1 MKMLESLSTIAGKYF
16 AIWVILIALI
26 AFFIPEA
33 FLGFGSYI
41 TILLGVVMFG
51 MGLTLKPVDFK
62 IVLTR
67 PLPVIV
73 GVAAQF
79 LIMPFAAFA
88 IAYLLKLPPELA
100 AGLVLLGCVPGG
112 TASNVMVYL
121 AKGNLALS
129 VAMTSLSTL
138 MAPIMTPMLLLL
150 LAGQWLPV
158 DPIAMF
164 KSIIQ
169 VIIIPIALG
178 FLVQRFFPAV
188 VKKSITVVPLIS
200 VAAILIIVS
209 AVTAANAQNIISSG
223 FVVFL
228 AVFLH
233 NGFGLLLG
241 YLTAMAMGLS
251 ENDRRAISIEV
262 GMQNSG
268 LGVALATAH
277 FSPLAALP
285 SVWGAIWHNI
295 SGPILATI
303 WSKKPAGGVH
313 LEKNRTAK
321 TVSPPAGV
329 KIGK

>member
-1 MKMLESLSTIAGKYF
+1 MKTLEKLSAFAGKYF
-16 AIWVILIALI
+16 AILVIFAAVI
-26 AFFIPEA
+26 AFIFPSSFIV
-33 FLGFGSYI
+33 FGSYI

-62 IVLTR
+62 LVLTN

-79 LIMPFAAFA
+79 IIMPLVAFGL
-88 IAYLLKLPPELA
+88 AYLLKLPPELA
-100 AGLVLLGCVPGG
+100 AGLVLLGSVPGG

-121 AKGNLALS
+121 AKGNVALS
-129 VAMTSLSTL
+129 VSMTSFSTML
-138 MAPIMTPMLLLL
+138 APIMTPFLLLL

-158 DPIAMF
+158 NPLAMF
-164 KSIIQ
+164 TSIFQ
-169 VIIIPIALG
+169 VIIIPIILG
-178 FLVQRFFPAV
+178 FLVQRFFPV
-188 VKKSITVVPLIS
+188 VVEKGVSVIPLIS

-209 AVTAANAQNIISSG
+209 AVTAANAAN
-223 FVVFL
+223 VVTAGLLVFI

-233 NGFGLLLG
+233 NSFGLLLG
-241 YLTAMAMGLS
+241 YVTALAMGLN
-251 ENDRRAISIEV
+251 ENDRRAISLEV

-295 SGPILATI
+295 SGPILATFWANKSI
-303 WSKKPAGGVH
+303 VEEEVKV
-313 LEKNRTAK
+313 EKAVNH
-321 TVSPPAGV
+321 
-329 KIGK
+329 

>member
-1 MKMLESLSTIAGKYF
+1 MKVLQSISAVAGKYF
-16 AIWVILIALI
+16 AVWVVLIALL
-26 AFFIPEA
+26 AFFFPAA

-62 IVLTR
+62 IIFKS
-67 PLPVIV
+67 PLPVVI

-88 IAYLLKLPPELA
+88 IAYVLKLPPELA

-138 MAPIMTPMLLLL
+138 MAPIMTPLLLLL

-158 DPIAMF
+158 DPVSMF
-164 KSIIQ
+164 LSIVQ

-178 FLVQRFFPAV
+178 ILVQRFFPTAFA
-188 VKKSITVVPLIS
+188 KSVTIVPLIS

-209 AVTAANAQNIISSG
+209 AVTAANAQNVISSG
-223 FVVFL
+223 FIVFF

-241 YLTAMAMGLS
+241 YLTAMAMGLN
-251 ENDRRAISIEV
+251 ETDRRAISLEV

-303 WSKKPAGGVH
+303 WSKKSADKKEVVGVD
-313 LEKNRTAK
+313 R
-321 TVSPPAGV
+321 GV
-329 KIGK
+329 EVKPWKV